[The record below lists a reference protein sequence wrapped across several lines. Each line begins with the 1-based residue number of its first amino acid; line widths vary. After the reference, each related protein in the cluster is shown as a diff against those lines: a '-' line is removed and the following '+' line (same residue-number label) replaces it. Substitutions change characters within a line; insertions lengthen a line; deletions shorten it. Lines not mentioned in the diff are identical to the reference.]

1 MIHGWTVIDPSVVL
15 GERASV
21 YQFASILEGTV
32 IGDDCVIGS
41 SVWIGRNC
49 RIGNGVR
56 FQDKAHITNGAVIE
70 DDVFI
75 GPAVVTMDDKYPRV
89 RNPRYRAEPPIIRR
103 AARIGGGAILL
114 PGVEIGEGA
123 FVAAGAVIT
132 RSIPPG
138 GTAIGVPG
146 RLKLASVA

>member
-1 MIHGWTVIDPSVVL
+1 MIHGWTVIDPSVEL
-15 GERASV
+15 GERVSV

-75 GPAVVTMDDKYPRV
+75 GPAVVTMDDKHPRV
-89 RNPRYRAEPPIIRR
+89 RNPHYRAQPPVIRR
-103 AARIGGGAILL
+103 GARIGGGAILL
-114 PGVEIGEGA
+114 PGIEIGEGA